1 MRSLLIILL
10 LTFPAFGQEE
20 RKLIGEIEF
29 FGYSGIDLKQLRESL
44 PIQEGDEFNIEKR
57 GQLTKI
63 LGKIETSIQEALAR
77 PTTDVLPV
85 CCDRQGN
92 WMIYI
97 GLSGRD
103 PLYHP
108 QPEENKKLPGKILD
122 LYERL
127 EEQLE
132 DAIKRGVAQEDQ
144 SQGYALSIDPP
155 LRKTQLEMREYALEQ
170 GDLVRDV
177 LVNGKDDKHRIAA
190 AEILGYAR
198 QSKPQILALVHA
210 ARDENR
216 IVRNNATRA
225 FWILINS
232 NPDLAA
238 EVPME
243 FYIDMLLSQKWT
255 DTNKASLALSSITE
269 RNNPEI
275 LNRLRQKDVQ
285 ERLVEMARWRTWHA
299 GYAKY
304 VLGRL
309 AGIDEKQLK
318 ELVNSG
324 QTDAIINRLSP

>member
-1 MRSLLIILL
+1 MILL
-10 LTFPAFGQEE
+10 FVFAAFGQEE
-20 RKLIGEIEF
+20 QKLIGEIEF

-44 PIQEGDEFNIEKR
+44 PVQEGDEFNIEKR
-57 GQLTKI
+57 GQLTKM
-63 LGKIETSIQEALAR
+63 LEKIERSVQKVLAR
-77 PTTDVLPV
+77 PTTDILPV

-108 QPEENKKLPGKILD
+108 QPMENKQLPGKILD
-122 LYERL
+122 LYERF

-155 LRKTQLEMREYALEQ
+155 LRKTQMEMRKYALDQ

-177 LVNGKDDKHRIAA
+177 LMNAKDDKHRIAA
-190 AEILGYAR
+190 AEILGYAQ
-198 QSKPQILALVHA
+198 QSNQQILALMHA

-225 FWILINS
+225 FWILANS

-238 EVPME
+238 EVPTE

-255 DTNKASLALSSITE
+255 DANKASLVLSSITE
-269 RNNPEI
+269 QDNPEI
-275 LNRLRQKDVQ
+275 LKSLRQKDVQ

-299 GYAKY
+299 DYAKY

-309 AGIDEKQLK
+309 AGIEEKRLK
-318 ELVNSG
+318 ELVDSG